1 MTDAQTGKGLICPTQ
16 LLQIALK
23 VSHIGRQARRITRK
37 GPGIQIDKL
46 IEKADALL
54 YKAKSQGRNQ
64 ICVEDE

>member
-1 MTDAQTGKGLICPTQ
+1 MTDAQTGKGLICATQ

-23 VSHIGRQARRITRK
+23 VSHIGPQARRITRK
-37 GPGIQIDKL
+37 GPGIDIDKL

-54 YKAKSQGRNQ
+54 YKAKNQGRNQ